1 MKVTIDLQAMLAT
14 LQELDI
20 PNAGIDDLLQ
30 LSMKLGFIE
39 NALQNGA
46 QCQNFTDIITKVLT
60 YATPIR
66 QELQSRGITHTTL
79 DSVLDNAPE
88 ILGQAIAMMPPEKLA
103 ELYSSLQA
111 NIRDDPESVPLYE
124 FVAEM
129 LQQRTNGYMPS

>member
-14 LQELDI
+14 LQALDI
-20 PNAGIDDLLQ
+20 ANADIDDLLQ
-30 LSMKLGFIE
+30 FSMKLGFIE

-46 QCQNFTDIITKVLT
+46 QCQNYFDLITNVLT
-60 YATPIR
+60 YAAPIR
-66 QELQSRGITHTTL
+66 QELRSRGIIYTTL

-88 ILGQAIAMMPPEKLA
+88 ILEQAIAMMSNEELA

-111 NIRDDPESVPLYE
+111 NIRDDPEALPLYK
-124 FVAEM
+124 FVAAI